1 MDKKGLILN
10 KAKELIG
17 KLGFKKTTMEDIAS
31 AIGMGKASIYYY
43 FDSKEDIL
51 REIIETEGKK
61 LREMVESEVK
71 KGKNAKEKLRLYAV
85 TRFKFLRELGVYY
98 TTIKD
103 ELYRNL
109 DFIEKERRK
118 FDVFDLEMLKGIL
131 DEGVKRGEFKPIDTE
146 YYAYLLL
153 VAIRGLEFPVVL
165 GESFSPHGREVSMD
179 YAIKTYLD
187 ILLHGIAYE

>member
-17 KLGFKKTTMEDIAS
+17 RLGFKKTTMDDIAK

-43 FDSKEDIL
+43 FSSKEDIL
-51 REIIETEGKK
+51 REIIESEGQK
-61 LREMVESEVK
+61 LREMIEKEVG
-71 KGKNAKEKLRLYAV
+71 KGKNAKDKLRRYAI
-85 TRFKFLRELGVYY
+85 TRFKFLRKLGIYY

-109 DFIEKERRK
+109 DFIEKERHK
-118 FDVFDLEMLKGIL
+118 FDAFDFGVIKSIL
-131 DEGVKRGEFKPIDTE
+131 DEGVKSGEFKPIDTE
-146 YYAYLLL
+146 YYAHLLL

-165 GESFSPHGREVSMD
+165 GESFSPPGRKVSVD
-179 YAIKTYLD
+179 YAINTYLD